1 MKDQWAAAAAAVA
14 APAVR
19 RCAQKRANYK
29 TPEANQGKNVKNFGL
44 YKYRY
49 KRRFFRV
56 HVCNVHTVGW
66 NASTANLHTL

>member
-1 MKDQWAAAAAAVA
+1 MKDQWAAAAVA

-56 HVCNVHTVGW
+56 HVCNVGW